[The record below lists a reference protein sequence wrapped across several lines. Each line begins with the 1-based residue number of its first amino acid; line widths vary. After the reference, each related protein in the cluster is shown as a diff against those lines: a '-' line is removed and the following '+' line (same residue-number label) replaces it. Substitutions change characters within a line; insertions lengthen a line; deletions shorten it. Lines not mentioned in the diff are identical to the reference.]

1 MNRKIYTFF
10 AIILIIFPLSW
21 TYALTASQK
30 WAIMEKF
37 KKKQYDLL
45 FESDILDDTSRFTDI
60 FNISKKVDIY
70 SNIWKSNQDL
80 RKEAEEKHIETLNK
94 INSLEESIKQLD
106 NDISKTL
113 ANVKNIN
120 NRIIAIKREIEI
132 NTKTIEIIKKKIEE
146 NTEIMMDY
154 LVYIYKKW
162 NTVFDN
168 NKVDNLKSIILN
180 WDNIADL
187 LNDLYYKWIIQIAW
201 KKLIDNHRKYIT
213 DLYIKKVKL
222 RTQEKNLKT
231 LRKMWIIE
239 KKVLADKKSYKEKI
253 LKISKGKQTYYS
265 KYINNKLAIEK
276 RLKLKE
282 FKEKVKFNAIKNEIL
297 KKYNCKFVDVSKNT
311 AEVRA
316 LSWKCLNINKM
327 IYSES
332 KLNKTSKDF
341 EVSFNWPVQPTMWIS
356 AYFHDP
362 EYKKYFWVRHDAID
376 IVAPQWTPIKAP
388 ADWYVVHITP
398 PDSDDYAYVAI
409 KHFNWYLTVYWHIS
423 DVFVKEF
430 DFVKKWEVFA
440 QTWWEFWTLWAWY
453 MTTWPH
459 LHFEVFKDKKYIDP
473 LTVLD
478 LSYIQFTNLP
488 EKYEFKYYLDFKKR
502 KWYEFKNKK
511 TRNSRV
517 FKLKWDTEIERQK
530 YLINTYASP
539 AFRNWQM
546 WVQESLE
553 WNIDPSFVMCI
564 WLAET
569 TLGNNLA
576 SAYNVWN
583 VWNNDRWDRK
593 QLTSARQ
600 GIYLII
606 HTLNNKYFK
615 DYNTVWEMSWAGRE
629 VLWLSSCREKWTYC
643 YATDTK
649 YWHKNVIKCMSHLKW
664 TYIPDNYNF
673 RITK

>member
-10 AIILIIFPLSW
+10 AIILIIFPLSY

-30 WAIMEKF
+30 GAIMEKF

-70 SNIWKSNQDL
+70 SNIGKSNQDL

-154 LVYIYKKW
+154 LVYIYKKG

-180 WDNIADL
+180 GDNIADL
-187 LNDLYYKWIIQIAW
+187 LNDLYYKGIIQIAG

-231 LRKMWIIE
+231 LRKMGIIE

-316 LSWKCLNINKM
+316 LSGKCLNINKM

-341 EVSFNWPVQPTMWIS
+341 EVSFNWPVQPTMGIS

-362 EYKKYFWVRHDAID
+362 EYKKYFGVRHDAID
-376 IVAPQWTPIKAP
+376 IVAPQGTPIKAP
-388 ADWYVVHITP
+388 ADGYVVHITP

-409 KHFNWYLTVYWHIS
+409 KHFDGYLTVYGHIS

-430 DFVKKWEVFA
+430 DFVKKGEVFA
-440 QTWWEFWTLWAWY
+440 QTGGEFGTLGAGY
-453 MTTWPH
+453 MTTGPH

-502 KWYEFKNKK
+502 KGYEFKNKK

-517 FKLKWDTEIERQK
+517 FKLKGDTEIERQK

-553 WNIDPSFVMCI
+553 GNIDPSFVMCI
-564 WLAET
+564 GLAET

-576 SAYNVWN
+576 SAYNVGN
-583 VWNNDRWDRK
+583 VGNNDRGDRK

-615 DYNTVWEMSWAGRE
+615 DYNTVGEMSGAGRE
-629 VLWLSSCREKWTYC
+629 VLGLSSCREKGTYC

-649 YWHKNVIKCMSHLKW
+649 YWHKNVIKCMSHLKG